1 MINKLSVPFG
11 GVFGWLADLTV
22 SRKTASASGGSSR
35 TELMVES
42 YYVAEPDE
50 GRAMRA
56 VRVHADAGRDA
67 PLAARRA
74 LSRNEIDR
82 LGLNPGQVKSAN
94 P

>member
-1 MINKLSVPFG
+1 MINKVAVPFG

-22 SRKTASASGGSSR
+22 ARRTHSASCGFSR
-35 TELMVES
+35 TELVIES
-42 YYVAEPDE
+42 YYVAEANE

-67 PLAARRA
+67 PLTARRS

-82 LGLNPGQVKSAN
+82 LGLRAQAK
-94 P
+94 